1 MHMAEYLGDKLK
13 KLRESAG
20 LQQAQVA
27 KLLGLERTTVY
38 HYEFGDRQPSLQT
51 LVRYAEIFHVTTD
64 YLLGRSTRDMIDVSG
79 LSESEVNMVQG
90 FVACL
95 TMKNVELKKLQS
107 G

>member
-1 MHMAEYLGDKLK
+1 MAEYLGVKLK
-13 KLRESAG
+13 KLRERAG

-38 HYEFGDRQPSLQT
+38 HYEIGDRQPSLST

-79 LSESEVNMVQG
+79 LSDSEVNMVNEL
-90 FVACL
+90 VSSMS
-95 TMKNVELKKLQS
+95 MKNAELKKLQQS
-107 G
+107 

>member
-1 MHMAEYLGDKLK
+1 MAEYLGEKLK

-20 LQQAQVA
+20 LQQVQVA

-38 HYEFGDRQPSLQT
+38 HYEYGDRQPSLDT

-64 YLLGRSTRDMIDVSG
+64 YLLGRTTRDMIDVSG
-79 LSESEVNMVQG
+79 LSDPEVNLVNELVTSMSV
-90 FVACL
+90 
-95 TMKNVELKKLQS
+95 KNSELKKLQS

>member
-64 YLLGRSTRDMIDVSG
+64 YLLGYPSQRSIWCRD
-79 LSESEVNMVQG
+79 L
-90 FVACL
+90 
-95 TMKNVELKKLQS
+95 
-107 G
+107 